1 MESIVNMV
9 CGVPGMLPL
18 MIIISRSGYVVL
30 RRREVYGYRMS
41 ISPRIFK
48 SVGSILE
55 GLGLARLASR
65 EDGLGLAIVATKK
78 GQKIIPEVVRRIEEE
93 ISRLGPK
100 AIFDRA
106 PSRDPANILRELKR
120 VERLYERI
128 REIQNRSGR
137 S

>member
-1 MESIVNMV
+1 MT

-30 RRREVYGYRMS
+30 RKREVYGYRMVM
-41 ISPRIFK
+41 SPRIFK
-48 SVGSILE
+48 TVGSILE
-55 GLGLARLASR
+55 GLGLARLAAR
-65 EDGLGLAIVATKK
+65 EDGLGLAIVVTKK

-100 AIFDRA
+100 AVFDRA
-106 PSRDPANILRELKR
+106 PGRDPANILRELKR

-128 REIQNRSGR
+128 RS
-137 S
+137 

>member
-1 MESIVNMV
+1 MT
-9 CGVPGMLPL
+9 CGVPGMFPL

-30 RRREVYGYRMS
+30 RKREVYGYRMVM
-41 ISPRIFK
+41 SPRIFK
-48 SVGSILE
+48 TVGSILE
-55 GLGLARLASR
+55 GLGLARLAAR

-100 AIFDRA
+100 AVFDRA
-106 PSRDPANILRELKR
+106 PGRDPANILRELKR

-128 REIQNRSGR
+128 RMR
-137 S
+137 

>member
-1 MESIVNMV
+1 MA

-30 RRREVYGYRMS
+30 RRREVYGYRMVM
-41 ISPRIFK
+41 SPRIFK
-48 SVGSILE
+48 TVGSILE
-55 GLGLARLASR
+55 GLGLARLAAR

-100 AIFDRA
+100 AVFDRA
-106 PSRDPANILRELKR
+106 PGRDPANILRELKR
-120 VERLYERI
+120 VERLYERV
-128 REIQNRSGR
+128 RMR
-137 S
+137 

>member
-1 MESIVNMV
+1 MT

-18 MIIISRSGYVVL
+18 MIIISRSGYAVL
-30 RRREVYGYRMS
+30 RKREIYGYQMVM
-41 ISPRIFK
+41 SPRIFK
-48 SVGSILE
+48 TVGSILE
-55 GLGLARLASR
+55 GLGLARLAAR

-106 PSRDPANILRELKR
+106 PGRDPANILRELRR

-128 REIQNRSGR
+128 RMR
-137 S
+137 